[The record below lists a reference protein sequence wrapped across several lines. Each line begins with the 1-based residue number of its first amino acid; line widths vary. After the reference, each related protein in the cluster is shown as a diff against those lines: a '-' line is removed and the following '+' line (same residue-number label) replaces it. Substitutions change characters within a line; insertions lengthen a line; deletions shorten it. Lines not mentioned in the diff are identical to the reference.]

1 MDSGSSLISIIL
13 VVDFILLGIV
23 FLLYL
28 RFSYKERNRLR
39 KDISQALD
47 LQQKIYQIEVL
58 KEISD
63 RIGYSLDT
71 NKIIEII
78 TSSLGNLLEYDAVS
92 YMVLGEEDKIVF
104 KCHIENTVNHKFVEQ
119 VKDKMLLSL
128 GAILNRPVIN
138 SQIDESLTGNIL
150 DDNLDVEVV
159 SFFNLPVVI
168 SGKLVGLITVAS
180 SEAGLY
186 GERQASILYSIT
198 NQAASAVSKLQTILA
213 SEKGK
218 LTSIIY
224 SMTDGVIMVNKE
236 HQVSVS
242 NPAVKE
248 ILQIFGEK
256 DITMYDIVDALA
268 GHVDLRTK
276 VDQAILEHQP
286 IVIPG
291 VLVKDRAIEL
301 VITPVRTQEGE
312 QLGAAVVFHDVTTEK
327 SLEKLRQEFTAMM
340 VHELRAPLTAVRW
353 SSESILGGLKTNPT
367 AIDPKKLQDS
377 LNTVH
382 AASSSMLELVNDL
395 LDVAKIE
402 AGKFEL
408 NIQEYDLVTIV
419 GEQVKAF
426 GPLADSKHLNM
437 NFTAPQKLSIKC
449 DRVRIAQV
457 LNNLLSNSVKYTD
470 SGQIDVNIEVDSVK
484 HQAVVSVKDTGI
496 GVSREDLPKLFSKF
510 KQLESAQGRKGTG
523 LGLVV
528 CKGIME
534 AHGGDIGVESAG
546 ENLGSTFKF
555 SLPL

>member
-23 FLLYL
+23 FLLYI
-28 RFSYKERNRLR
+28 RYSYKERNRLR
-39 KDISQALD
+39 KDVSQALD

-92 YMVLGEEDKIVF
+92 YMVLGDEGKIVF

-150 DDNLDVEVV
+150 DDNLNVEVV

-180 SEAGLY
+180 SEGGLY

-248 ILQIFGEK
+248 ILQIFGDK

-291 VLVKDRAIEL
+291 VLIKDRAIEL

-408 NIQEYDLVTIV
+408 NIQEYDLVSIV

-426 GPLADSKHLNM
+426 GPLADSKHLTM
-437 NFTAPQKLSIKC
+437 NYTAPQKLTIKC